1 MGKLVVSNVSKAY
14 KRYPGKWARV
24 REWLTGKPCHDKTW
38 VLRDINFTINPG
50 EAVGIIGVNGAG
62 KSTLLKI
69 ITGTTQPTSGSV
81 HIEGRVAALLELGMG
96 FHPDFTGRQNVFI
109 AGKLLGLR
117 GDEIAACMPA
127 IEEFAEIGDYIDRSV
142 RTYSSGMQMRL
153 AFGVATAV
161 RPDVLIVDEAL
172 SVGDTY
178 FQHKCMQRIRSFQ
191 VEGTTLLFV
200 SHSPDTVRM
209 LCQRGIMLEHG
220 RVVRIGDA
228 ASVMDYYRASQ
239 VQRMDSAAEFLSE
252 ISEETPVAE
261 GRDSKIVLA
270 NKSHGAVSAEITG
283 TNNYIRSGD
292 EIQISISVV
301 FNSDYSDP
309 HIGFGIR
316 TKMGVT
322 VYETNTYTLGF
333 QTRPVVSDQK
343 LTICFSFVCVMA
355 PGTYELVVGVA
366 NGGYADGNFENS
378 LFFDQSFMIF
388 EVAMGDV
395 AGWGGLFNLQP
406 KIAIV

>member
-96 FHPDFTGRQNVFI
+96 FHPDFTGRQNVFM
-109 AGKLLGLR
+109 AGQLLGLR
-117 GDEIAACMPA
+117 LDEIVSCMPA
-127 IEEFAEIGDYIDRSV
+127 IEAFAEIGDYIDRPV
-142 RTYSSGMQMRL
+142 RMYSSGMQTRL
-153 AFGVATAV
+153 AFSVATAV

-172 SVGDTY
+172 SVGDSY
-178 FQHKCMQRIRSFQ
+178 FQHKCMQRIRRFQ
-191 VEGTTLLFV
+191 TEGTTLLFV
-200 SHSPDTVRM
+200 SHSPDAVRM

-228 ASVMDYYRASQ
+228 ASVMDFYRASQ
-239 VQRMDSAAEFLSE
+239 VRRMDSVTEIISE
-252 ISEETPVAE
+252 ISEEAAVAE
-261 GRDSKIVLA
+261 GRDSKFVLA

-292 EIQISISVV
+292 EIQISISVI
-301 FNSDYSDP
+301 FNSYYSDP

-333 QTRPVVSDQK
+333 QTRPVVPDEK
-343 LTICFSFVCVMA
+343 LTICFSFLCVMA

-395 AGWGGLFNLQP
+395 AGWDGLCNLQP

>member
-1 MGKLVVSNVSKAY
+1 MGKLVVSNVGKAY
-14 KRYPGKWARV
+14 KRYPGKWARLL
-24 REWLTGKPCHDKTW
+24 EWITGKAHHEKTW

-50 EAVGIIGVNGAG
+50 EAVGIVGVNGAG

-81 HIEGRVAALLELGMG
+81 QIHGRVAALLELGMG
-96 FHPDFTGRQNVFI
+96 FHPDFTGRQNVLM
-109 AGKLLGLR
+109 AGQLLGLHA
-117 GDEIAACMPA
+117 DEIAACMPD
-127 IEEFAEIGDYIDRSV
+127 IEAFAEIGGYIDRPV
-142 RTYSSGMQMRL
+142 RMYSSGMQMRL
-153 AFGVATAV
+153 AFSVATAV

-172 SVGDTY
+172 SVGDAY

-191 VEGTTLLFV
+191 IEGTTLLFV
-200 SHSPDTVRM
+200 SHSPDAVRM

-220 RVVRIGDA
+220 SVVRIGDA

-239 VQRMDSAAEFLSE
+239 IRRMDLDNETSSE
-252 ISEETPVAE
+252 ILEKAPVAE

-270 NKSHGAVSAEITG
+270 NKSHGAVSVIIAG
-283 TNNYIRSGD
+283 ANNNIRSGD
-292 EIQISISVV
+292 DIQISISVS
-301 FNSDYSDP
+301 FSSHCNDP

-322 VYETNTYTLGF
+322 VYEANTYTLGF
-333 QTRPVVSDQK
+333 QSKAAYPGEK
-343 LTICFSFVCVMA
+343 LTVCFSFLCIMA

-366 NGGYADGNFENS
+366 NGGYADGDFESS

-388 EVAMGDV
+388 EVAMGG
-395 AGWGGLFNLQP
+395 ATGWGGLCDLQP
-406 KIAIV
+406 KISIV

>member
-109 AGKLLGLR
+109 AGQLLGLR

-388 EVAMGDV
+388 EVAMGDA

>member
-38 VLRDINFTINPG
+38 VLSDINFTINPG

-109 AGKLLGLR
+109 AGQLLGLR

-127 IEEFAEIGDYIDRSV
+127 IEAFSEIGDYIDRSV

-239 VQRMDSAAEFLSE
+239 VQRMDSTAEFLSE

-270 NKSHGAVSAEITG
+270 NKSHGAVFAEITG

-301 FNSDYSDP
+301 FNSNYSDP

-333 QTRPVVSDQK
+333 QTRPVVPDEK

-395 AGWGGLFNLQP
+395 AGWGGLCNLQP

>member
-96 FHPDFTGRQNVFI
+96 FHPDFTGRQNVMM
-109 AGKLLGLR
+109 AGQLLGLHA
-117 GDEIAACMPA
+117 DEVAACMPA
-127 IEEFAEIGDYIDRSV
+127 VEAFAEINEYIDRPV
-142 RTYSSGMQMRL
+142 RMYSSGMQMRL
-153 AFGVATAV
+153 AFSVATAV

-172 SVGDTY
+172 SVGDVY

-191 VEGTTLLFV
+191 AEGTTLLFV

-228 ASVMDYYRASQ
+228 TSVMDYYRASQ
-239 VQRMDSAAEFLSE
+239 VRRMDSDVETSPE
-252 ISEETPVAE
+252 ISEKTPVAE

-270 NKSHGAVSAEITG
+270 NKSHEAVSVQITG
-283 TNNYIRSGD
+283 ANNTIRSGD
-292 EIQISISVV
+292 EIGISISVD
-301 FNSDYSDP
+301 FNSYASDP

-316 TKMGVT
+316 TKMGIT
-322 VYETNTYTLGF
+322 IYEANTYTLGF
-333 QTRPVVSDQK
+333 QTKPVVSGER
-343 LTICFSFVCVMA
+343 LTICFSFLCVMT

-366 NGGYADGNFENS
+366 NGGYADGGFENS

-388 EVAMGDV
+388 EVAMGGA
-395 AGWGGLFNLQP
+395 AGWNGLCNLQP